1 MISRRR
7 SLQLLSASPLLG
19 ATLAKAAAPSQVTVY
34 EARRIITM
42 EPSLPTARFVA
53 VADGLILGLS
63 DSIDALAPWT
73 AGRRVTIDRQFSDKV
88 LMPGLIDPHVHPMQ
102 AAVMLNLPFIAPDDW
117 QLPTGNFPGSRT
129 PQAWRSRFS
138 ELFSRSNEP
147 QFICWGY
154 HELFHGP
161 LDRAELD
168 HMAPDRP
175 VVIWQR
181 SFHELIVNSATLKAW
196 GLDQRAAFDAALAAV
211 KADPAHGDFRR
222 GILSETALAVG
233 LAKLRPVIFAPERIR
248 HGIGL
253 MQQMMAAKG
262 VTTVSDMAT
271 GIFAGFDAEAMMI
284 RAAFERSGTV
294 GRAMLMPIAAQ
305 VPADVD
311 PAKWLTAMRDTY
323 GSAHVRVDRR
333 VKFFADGAFF
343 AQNMRMGAPGY
354 TDGHVGKWLTEPNDL
369 HAQFRRFWAAGFHF
383 HIHVN
388 GDEGLD
394 IVLDGLSAL
403 PPRGDQTITLE
414 HLGYSTE
421 AQNRRIAR
429 MGLMVSAQ
437 PNYIRVLGDVYAAH
451 GLGADRAALMNRLG
465 SLEAKGVPLGLH
477 SDFNMA
483 PIDPFYLAWIA
494 ANRQTLEGH
503 LKAPEERLSLAKAL
517 RAITTEA
524 AQVIGMDHVVGS
536 VAPGKMADFAVLDQ
550 DPMKMGA
557 AGLRDITIEGLIFE
571 GRPSARADQKGATA

>member
-1 MISRRR
+1 MISRRS
-7 SLQLLSASPLLG
+7 SLQLLSVGAVLG
-19 ATLAKAAAPSQVTVY
+19 PTLVRAAAPSAVTIY
-34 EARRIITM
+34 QARRIITM
-42 EPSLPTARFVA
+42 EPSLPAARFVA
-53 VADGLILGLS
+53 VADGIILGVG
-63 DSIDALAPWT
+63 DSLAELEPWT
-73 AGRRVTIDRQFSDKV
+73 AGRTVTVERRFADKV

-117 QLPTGNFPGSRT
+117 QLPTGSFPGART
-129 PQAWRSRFS
+129 PQAWRSRFAALLS
-138 ELFSRSNEP
+138 QSNERP
-147 QFICWGY
+147 FICWGY

-161 LDRAELD
+161 LDRKELD
-168 HMAPDRP
+168 QLAPDRP
-175 VVIWQR
+175 VVVWQR
-181 SFHELIVNSATLKAW
+181 SFHEIFVNTAALKAW
-196 GLDQRAAFDAALAAV
+196 GLDQSDAFAAALAAA
-211 KADPAHGDFRR
+211 KADPAHGDLDR

-248 HGIGL
+248 RGIGL

-271 GIFAGFDAEAMMI
+271 GVFAGFDAEAAMI
-284 RAAFERSGTV
+284 RAAFERPGGAS
-294 GRAMLMPIAAQ
+294 RAMLMPIAGQ
-305 VPADVD
+305 VPSDADPGQWLD
-311 PAKWLTAMRDTY
+311 GMRAKYA
-323 GSAHVRVDRR
+323 SAHVRVDRR

-343 AQNMRMGAPGY
+343 AQNMRMGPPGY
-354 TDGHVGKWLTEPNDL
+354 TDGHVGKWLTEPAELN
-369 HAQFRRFWAAGFHF
+369 AQFRRFWNAGFSF

-394 IVLDGLSAL
+394 VVLDGLAAL
-403 PPRGDQTITLE
+403 PPRRDQTITLE

-437 PNYIRVLGDVYAAH
+437 PNYIRVLGDAYAAH

-483 PIDPFYLAWIA
+483 PIDPFYLAWVA
-494 ANRQTLEGH
+494 ANRLTLNGN
-503 LKAPEERLSLAKAL
+503 LKAPEERLILAKAL
-517 RAITTEA
+517 RAITVEA
-524 AQVIGMDHVVGS
+524 AQVIGMDHLVGS

-550 DPMKMGA
+550 DPFKAGA
-557 AGLRDITIEGLIFE
+557 AGLRDINVEHVIFE
-571 GRPSARADQKGATA
+571 GRGT